1 MVKQEVTEI
10 MDINVIDTVKA
21 EFYLSGNGFVGLRYL
36 DRDYKRVVF
45 SRILPLNNP
54 EEYISVMD
62 TENKE
67 IGIILSV
74 RELRDGQ
81 AEIVR
86 NELSKRY
93 YCPAIQ
99 KITSVKEKMGY
110 VYFDVTIKDRAR
122 NFAVK
127 DVSRNIR
134 QVGDQ
139 RIILFDVDGNRYL
152 IEDTIALDK
161 KSLRLLEPYLF

>member
-1 MVKQEVTEI
+1 MVKQEVTDI
-10 MDINVIDTVKA
+10 MDINMIDTDKA
-21 EFYLSGNGFVGLRYL
+21 EFYMSGNGFLGLKYL
-36 DRDYKRVVF
+36 GNDYKRVIL

-54 EEYISVMD
+54 DEFISVTD

-67 IGIILSV
+67 IGIIQSIK
-74 RELRDGQ
+74 ELDSLQ
-81 AEIVR
+81 AEIVG
-86 NELSKRY
+86 NELAKRY
-93 YCPAIQ
+93 YCPEIL

-110 VYFDVTIKDRAR
+110 VYFDVNIKGKSR

-134 QVGDQ
+134 QLNDQ
-139 RIILFDVDGNRYL
+139 RIIIFDVDGNRYL
-152 IEDTIALDK
+152 IEDAAAMDK

>member
-10 MDINVIDTVKA
+10 MDINALELRNA

-36 DRDYKRVVF
+36 DKDYKRVVF

-54 EEYISVMD
+54 DEYISVMD

-67 IGIILSV
+67 IGIILSL
-74 RELRDGQ
+74 RELGERQ
-81 AEIVR
+81 AEIVG

-93 YCPAIQ
+93 FCPAIQ

-110 VYFDVTIKDRAR
+110 VYFDAHIKGRSR

-134 QVGDQ
+134 QLGDQ
-139 RIILFDVDGNRYL
+139 RIIIFDVDGNRYL
-152 IEDTIALDK
+152 IEDTSAMDK